1 MLMDL
6 GRGGFYYGLTKQYR
20 FVPPL
25 APGRAASDSQTYGCS
40 LCQKEG
46 MTARAGS
53 LEGYC
58 VALLRMYLE

>member
-1 MLMDL
+1 MGLPNSTDL
-6 GRGGFYYGLTKQYR
+6 SHLWLLDGPQAILKHTVAHCVR
-20 FVPPL
+20 
-25 APGRAASDSQTYGCS
+25 
-40 LCQKEG
+40 KEG

>member
-6 GRGGFYYGLTKQYR
+6 GEGDFTMGLPNSTDLSHLWLLDGQ
-20 FVPPL
+20 
-25 APGRAASDSQTYGCS
+25 QTMLKHTVAHCVR
-40 LCQKEG
+40 KEG

>member
-20 FVPPL
+20 PVPPL
-25 APGRAASDSQTYGCS
+25 TPGRQRAILKHTVAHCVR
-40 LCQKEG
+40 KEG
-46 MTARAGS
+46 ITARAGS

>member
-1 MLMDL
+1 MDL
-6 GRGGFYYGLTKQYR
+6 GEGDFTMGLPNSTDLSHLWLLDRQ
-20 FVPPL
+20 
-25 APGRAASDSQTYGCS
+25 QTILEHTVAHCVR
-40 LCQKEG
+40 KEG